1 MNDFTKITDS
11 DHGRHEAHSRFVAV
25 GPSEHPAM
33 YLPHP
38 SICAPGAHP
47 FTDSDQNRFETQGA
61 FVAVGPLD
69 PSAMTG
75 ALLKVR
81 SLRGRQSADGDQQNP
96 DAHISGIAVGNLSS
110 QSSIGT
116 ATIHRSHDGWLE
128 LRVWAEMLHDAQK
141 ARIAADNRALRG
153 GVDPSAYAVYLE
165 ALARSEHECELNL
178 KRCYRR
184 VVPAEIVAWQ
194 KRTVGIGDK
203 LLARLLGHLGHP
215 VMATPHHWRGT
226 GSNRVLVE
234 DAPYRR
240 TVGQLWQY
248 CGHGAH
254 GRVRKG
260 ISAEELAAMGSPTL
274 KMLVHLNAESCMKQ
288 RTSPYRL
295 VYEEVKASV
304 EDKRHTVECVRCGPA
319 GKPAQPGTP
328 WNAGHKHAHALRL
341 VGKEI
346 LRDLWLVAGGADEKD
361 DRQLL
366 DEPIV
371 EVQR

>member
-11 DHGRHEAHSRFVAV
+11 DHRGSEDHCEVVAV
-25 GPSEHPAM
+25 GPFEHPAKARTQTKT
-33 YLPHP
+33 
-38 SICAPGAHP
+38 STPGAHP
-47 FTDSDQNRFETQGA
+47 FTDSDQKRFETQRA
-61 FVAVGPLD
+61 LVAVGPFD

-81 SLRGRQSADGDQQNP
+81 SLRGRQSADGDHCSAENQM
-96 DAHISGIAVGNLSS
+96 SVVAVGNISS
-110 QSSIGT
+110 QSSTCGT
-116 ATIHRSHDGWLE
+116 TIHMNDDGWLE

-215 VMATPHHWRGT
+215 VMATPHHWQGT
-226 GSNRVLVE
+226 GSNRVLVQ
-234 DAPYRR
+234 DTPYRR

-254 GRVRKG
+254 GRIRKG

-304 EDKRHTVECVRCGPA
+304 EDKTHTVECVRCGPS

-328 WNAGHKHAHALRL
+328 WTAGHKHAHALRL
-341 VGKEI
+341 VGKQI

-361 DRQLL
+361 DRQPLN
-366 DEPIV
+366 EPIV